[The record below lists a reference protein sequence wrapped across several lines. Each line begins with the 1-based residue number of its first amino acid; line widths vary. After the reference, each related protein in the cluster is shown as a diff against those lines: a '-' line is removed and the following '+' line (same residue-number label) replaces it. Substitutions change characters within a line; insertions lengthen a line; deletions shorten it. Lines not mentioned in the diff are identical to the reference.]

1 MSQTE
6 NQKFSKALFSVKRKP
21 IVGLYD
27 NVLRTKNYLGLTSR
41 SGGDF
46 NDLSTFYNGSYL
58 DPYFRQVGN
67 NNPACVKLSNALYG
81 TNRIYQNVLNY
92 LANMYYFRYVVV
104 PRKVKNKTEN
114 KLIIENYRQIYDT
127 MVEIVEGLKIETVYP
142 KLLLNIFKNGQIFL
156 YATGDKK
163 SQTLSTIILPI
174 EKCRSTIMTQHGTT
188 QIEFNFKFFDEI
200 TNDNQKREML
210 FGLFPK
216 EFKELY
222 NIYKTDPAY
231 REGWVPLDPKRST
244 SISMNEQGFPT
255 FLSIFY
261 DIIDYKNYKMN
272 EMDRN
277 TNGLEKLV
285 VQEIDMQKTEMDMSE
300 IEELHASM
308 SDSISQNGS
317 FLVTTPGS
325 IKVEQ
330 LQEERSQ
337 ENKVLENAYKTI
349 YDNAGFNH
357 ELFSGSSSESLQSSL
372 KRDLAFVWQF
382 IEEIT
387 NFYNLAINNIFN
399 FHDYQASV
407 RILPISPYNEKE
419 KLDIYHQNATLGVGI
434 LDSVIATG
442 LKQVDLEPTL
452 ELEQFLDLK
461 NRLIP
466 LQSSHTQSSSTT
478 EESKDK
484 EDKSGTTAEPEKV
497 PEGDKPTSEEEADK
511 NDPDENNESNVVE
524 EKE

>member
-210 FGLFPK
+210 FG
-216 EFKELY
+216 
-222 NIYKTDPAY
+222 
-231 REGWVPLDPKRST
+231 
-244 SISMNEQGFPT
+244 
-255 FLSIFY
+255 
-261 DIIDYKNYKMN
+261 
-272 EMDRN
+272 
-277 TNGLEKLV
+277 
-285 VQEIDMQKTEMDMSE
+285 
-300 IEELHASM
+300 
-308 SDSISQNGS
+308 
-317 FLVTTPGS
+317 
-325 IKVEQ
+325 
-330 LQEERSQ
+330 
-337 ENKVLENAYKTI
+337 
-349 YDNAGFNH
+349 
-357 ELFSGSSSESLQSSL
+357 
-372 KRDLAFVWQF
+372 
-382 IEEIT
+382 
-387 NFYNLAINNIFN
+387 
-399 FHDYQASV
+399 
-407 RILPISPYNEKE
+407 
-419 KLDIYHQNATLGVGI
+419 
-434 LDSVIATG
+434 
-442 LKQVDLEPTL
+442 
-452 ELEQFLDLK
+452 
-461 NRLIP
+461 
-466 LQSSHTQSSSTT
+466 
-478 EESKDK
+478 
-484 EDKSGTTAEPEKV
+484 
-497 PEGDKPTSEEEADK
+497 
-511 NDPDENNESNVVE
+511 
-524 EKE
+524 